1 MRRYARLWVII
12 ADGEHAR
19 VVSPRPPVPRVVA
32 PLRPEPGVQTV
43 LTMDSPVAHLRASD
57 LETDRPGRSFESAS
71 PTRHAITP
79 KHDPHQLAK
88 EAFLRSVAE
97 RIDTEASAKAFE
109 HLLLV
114 APDYA
119 LHQLREALSP
129 STAAMVVGT
138 INRDLTKIP
147 DHALADH
154 LTDWI

>member
-1 MRRYARLWVII
+1 MGRYARLWVVI
-12 ADGEHAR
+12 ADGAHAR
-19 VVSPRPPVPRVVA
+19 VVTPRPPEPRVVA
-32 PLRPEPGVQTV
+32 PLRPEPRVQPV
-43 LTMDSPVAHLRASD
+43 LAMDSVAAHLRASD
-57 LETDRPGRSFESAS
+57 LETDRLGRSFESAS
-71 PTRHAITP
+71 ATRHAITP

-88 EAFLRSVAE
+88 NAFLRLVAE
-97 RIDTEASAKAFE
+97 RIDAEASAKAFE

-147 DHALADH
+147 DHALAEH
-154 LTDWI
+154 LIDWI